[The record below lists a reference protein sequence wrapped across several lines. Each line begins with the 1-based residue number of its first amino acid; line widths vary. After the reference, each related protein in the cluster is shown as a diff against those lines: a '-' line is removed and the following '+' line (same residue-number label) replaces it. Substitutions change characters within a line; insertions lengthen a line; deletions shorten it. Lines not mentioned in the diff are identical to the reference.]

1 MKYIKILSAIA
12 VFIAPS
18 VAVAQ
23 VSNPYGTAIQ
33 VNDRVITNYEL
44 FQRSLMMQLFGVR
57 GDTRLA
63 AQNALIDERLYL
75 QAGEEIGIDLSEQEI
90 QGGMDEFAARG
101 SLSTEQLIQ
110 LLGSRGIAPE
120 SFRAFIVAGL
130 TWRNVVRA
138 RFVGQ
143 ANVTDDDIDAAL
155 SFQSG
160 EGQVEFSLAQ
170 IMIADGQ
177 VNGESSAKLAARLS
191 KSIKSNAGFASAARK
206 YSTAPS
212 ARAGGRLG
220 WVPSSALPTN
230 IAAQLLALEPG
241 QVTGPI
247 SMGGNIALF
256 QLRGT
261 RNGKAAPSEPQILT
275 YTTVAMPSQ
284 QDAKTAAAKARVLR
298 AKVDTCLDMRAA
310 GNDISETAFSEGAGT
325 AQEIPSN
332 VAVALANLDPKETS
346 TMTLANG
353 QKMVVMLCSRSKEIV
368 EGERENLRSSL
379 FNQKVTELGAGYLQE
394 LKGDAF
400 ISYK

>member
-1 MKYIKILSAIA
+1 MKYIKILSAVA
-12 VFIAPS
+12 ALMAPIAP
-18 VAVAQ
+18 VAQ

-33 VNDRVITNYEL
+33 VNDKVITNYEL
-44 FQRSLMMQLFGVR
+44 FQRSLMMQMFGVR
-57 GDTRLA
+57 GDTRAA
-63 AQNALIDERLYL
+63 AQNALIEERLYL
-75 QAGEEIGIDLSEQEI
+75 QAGEEIGINPDAQEI
-90 QGGMDEFAARG
+90 QAGMDEFAARG
-101 SLSTEQLIQ
+101 ELSTEQLLQ

-143 ANVTDDDIDAAL
+143 ANVTDADIDAAL

-160 EGQVEFSLAQ
+160 QGQVEFSLAQ
-170 IMIADGQ
+170 LVIAGGQ
-177 VNGESSAKLAARLS
+177 INGESSEKLAARLS
-191 KSIKSNAGFASAARK
+191 QSIKSTSGFATAVRR

-212 ARAGGRLG
+212 AQSGGRLG

-230 IAAQLLALEPG
+230 IAAQLLALSPG

-247 SMGGNIALF
+247 SMNGNIALF

-261 RNGKAAPSEPQILT
+261 RKGKAAPTEPQILT
-275 YTTVAMPSQ
+275 YTTVALPTHS
-284 QDAKTAAAKARVLR
+284 DPKTAAAKARVLR
-298 AKVDTCLDMRAA
+298 TKVDTCLDMRAA
-310 GNDISETAFSEGAGT
+310 GADISETAFGEGAGS

-332 VAVALANLDPKETS
+332 VAVALANLDPKETT
-346 TMTLANG
+346 TMTLENG
-353 QKMVVMLCSRSKEIV
+353 QKMVVMLCSRSKAIV

-400 ISYK
+400 ITYK